1 MSVLVVPKL
10 TAQALRELTGESRPD
25 AALMLVMQDARSYR
39 LEQITAG
46 LTALEVK
53 YGMTFEEYRERWE
66 SEDRDEDYQW
76 DAEQDFLSWEA
87 LTTQH
92 RRLEGMSP
100 WLS

>member
-1 MSVLVVPKL
+1 MSVLVVPKI

-39 LEQITAG
+39 LDQITAS
-46 LTALEVK
+46 LAALETK
-53 YGMTFEEYRERWE
+53 YGMTFEQYRLLWE
-66 SEDRDEDYQW
+66 SEERDEDYQW
-76 DAEQDFLSWEA
+76 NTEQDFLSWEA
-87 LTTQH
+87 LTTQQ

>member
-10 TAQALRELTGESRPD
+10 TAQALRDLTGESRPD
-25 AALMLVMQDARSYR
+25 AALMLVMQDARAYR
-39 LEQITAG
+39 LEQITAS
-46 LTALEVK
+46 LASLEAK

-66 SEDRDEDYQW
+66 CEERDDDYRW

-87 LTTQH
+87 LTTQR
-92 RRLEGMSP
+92 RRLEGMSL

>member
-1 MSVLVVPKL
+1 MSVLVVPKV

-39 LEQITAG
+39 LAQVAAG
-46 LTALEVK
+46 LRTLEAK

-66 SEDRDEDYQW
+66 TEDRDEDYGW
-76 DAEQDFLSWEA
+76 DFEQDFMTWEA
-87 LTTQH
+87 LATQK

>member
-39 LEQITAG
+39 LEQITAS
-46 LTALEVK
+46 LAALEAK

-66 SEDRDEDYQW
+66 TRRSG
-76 DAEQDFLSWEA
+76 
-87 LTTQH
+87 
-92 RRLEGMSP
+92 RRLPVGCRAGFP
-100 WLS
+100 VVGGAHDATAAT

>member
-1 MSVLVVPKL
+1 MSVLVLPKT

-39 LEQITAG
+39 LEQVAAG
-46 LTALEVK
+46 LRALEAK
-53 YGMTFEEYRERWE
+53 YGTTFEEYRKRWE
-66 SEDRDEDYQW
+66 DEDRDEDYGW
-76 DAEQDFLSWEA
+76 DAEQDFLTWEA
-87 LTTQH
+87 LTTQQ